1 MLNEKF
7 YENCETCT
15 KLYLSKEK
23 FWKYVDKCSVCM
35 LLLQHEQP
43 IAQKTRDGW
52 RIQKNYMEETE

>member
-35 LLLQHEQP
+35 LLFQREQP